1 MTKIDIFSGFLG
13 AGKTT
18 LIKKLIAEAYTG
30 EKIVLIENE
39 FGEIAID
46 GGFLKDS
53 GVQINEMNSGC
64 ICCSL
69 VGDFADALQK
79 VLTQFHPDRILIE
92 PSGVGKLSDVIR
104 AVQGVQSDELVLNG
118 FTTVVDANKCR
129 MYMKNFGEFFNNQ
142 VENASA
148 IILSRTE
155 GIRPEK
161 LDAAVAL
168 LREKNPTATI
178 VTTPWT
184 ELDGKQILETM
195 ERRDTLSA
203 ELEHLKAEAAEEDDE
218 DEHEHHHHHHDD
230 DEHECCCGHHHHHDG
245 DDDDDH
251 EHEHHHDHDEHDHE
265 HDHDHEHEHEAGGTH
280 PGEIVFKKALAEAVG
295 LQTVTVNPAP
305 FTDVIKTSGRVMAAQ
320 GEESVIVATVPGVI
334 SFGSLPFVDG
344 TAVRKGQ
351 AVLSIASNALSDGDV
366 AAKAKFAYETA
377 KKEYERMQALVGDKI
392 VSAKDFEQARLNYE
406 NAKVAYEA
414 IAGKQTAK
422 GVSVVSPLN
431 GYLKNIQVKE
441 GDYVSV
447 GQPLA
452 TISQNNRLVLRADVS
467 ERYYNDLPMI
477 QTANFMT
484 PYDNALYKL
493 SDLRGRL
500 LSYGKASDMNSF
512 YVPVT
517 FEFDNKGAVI
527 PGSFVEIFL
536 LTKPMENVLSVPVS
550 ALIEE
555 QGVYSVFIRLDEEGY
570 KKQWVTLGA
579 NNGSEVQIL
588 SGLKPG
594 DEVVTRGAYQIKLS
608 SASNAIPA
616 HSHSH

>member
-1 MTKIDIFSGFLG
+1 MKKI
-13 AGKTT
+13 
-18 LIKKLIAEAYTG
+18 Y
-30 EKIVLIENE
+30 
-39 FGEIAID
+39 
-46 GGFLKDS
+46 
-53 GVQINEMNSGC
+53 
-64 ICCSL
+64 L
-69 VGDFADALQK
+69 VGAMCAYLFAGCA
-79 VLTQFHPDRILIE
+79 
-92 PSGVGKLSDVIR
+92 G
-104 AVQGVQSDELVLNG
+104 
-118 FTTVVDANKCR
+118 
-129 MYMKNFGEFFNNQ
+129 
-142 VENASA
+142 NASQA
-148 IILSRTE
+148 
-155 GIRPEK
+155 G
-161 LDAAVAL
+161 
-168 LREKNPTATI
+168 
-178 VTTPWT
+178 
-184 ELDGKQILETM
+184 
-195 ERRDTLSA
+195 
-203 ELEHLKAEAAEEDDE
+203 
-218 DEHEHHHHHHDD
+218 
-230 DEHECCCGHHHHHDG
+230 
-245 DDDDDH
+245 
-251 EHEHHHDHDEHDHE
+251 HDEHNHE
-265 HDHDHEHEHEAGGTH
+265 LEAHDHDHEGHEHEGHDHEHEAGGTH

-366 AAKAKFAYETA
+366 AARAKFAYETA

-484 PYDNALYKL
+484 PYDNALYK
-493 SDLRGRL
+493 
-500 LSYGKASDMNSF
+500 F

>member
-1 MTKIDIFSGFLG
+1 MKKI
-13 AGKTT
+13 
-18 LIKKLIAEAYTG
+18 Y
-30 EKIVLIENE
+30 
-39 FGEIAID
+39 
-46 GGFLKDS
+46 
-53 GVQINEMNSGC
+53 
-64 ICCSL
+64 L
-69 VGDFADALQK
+69 VGAMCAYLFAGCA
-79 VLTQFHPDRILIE
+79 
-92 PSGVGKLSDVIR
+92 G
-104 AVQGVQSDELVLNG
+104 
-118 FTTVVDANKCR
+118 
-129 MYMKNFGEFFNNQ
+129 
-142 VENASA
+142 NASQA
-148 IILSRTE
+148 GHDE
-155 GIRPEK
+155 H
-161 LDAAVAL
+161 
-168 LREKNPTATI
+168 NH
-178 VTTPWT
+178 
-184 ELDGKQILETM
+184 
-195 ERRDTLSA
+195 
-203 ELEHLKAEAAEEDDE
+203 ELEAH
-218 DEHEHHHHHHDD
+218 
-230 DEHECCCGHHHHHDG
+230 
-245 DDDDDH
+245 DH
-251 EHEHHHDHDEHDHE
+251 EHEGED
-265 HDHDHEHEHEAGGTH
+265 HDHDHEGHEHEGHDHEHEEEHEAGGTH

-351 AVLSIASNALSDGDV
+351 AVLSI
-366 AAKAKFAYETA
+366 
-377 KKEYERMQALVGDKI
+377 
-392 VSAKDFEQARLNYE
+392 
-406 NAKVAYEA
+406 
-414 IAGKQTAK
+414 
-422 GVSVVSPLN
+422 VSVVSPLN

-536 LTKPMENVLSVPVS
+536 LTEPMENVLSVPVS

>member
-1 MTKIDIFSGFLG
+1 MKKI
-13 AGKTT
+13 
-18 LIKKLIAEAYTG
+18 Y
-30 EKIVLIENE
+30 
-39 FGEIAID
+39 
-46 GGFLKDS
+46 
-53 GVQINEMNSGC
+53 
-64 ICCSL
+64 L
-69 VGDFADALQK
+69 VGAMCAYLFAGCA
-79 VLTQFHPDRILIE
+79 
-92 PSGVGKLSDVIR
+92 G
-104 AVQGVQSDELVLNG
+104 
-118 FTTVVDANKCR
+118 
-129 MYMKNFGEFFNNQ
+129 
-142 VENASA
+142 NASHA
-148 IILSRTE
+148 
-155 GIRPEK
+155 G
-161 LDAAVAL
+161 
-168 LREKNPTATI
+168 
-178 VTTPWT
+178 
-184 ELDGKQILETM
+184 
-195 ERRDTLSA
+195 
-203 ELEHLKAEAAEEDDE
+203 H
-218 DEHEHHHHHHDD
+218 DEHEH
-230 DEHECCCGHHHHHDG
+230 E
-245 DDDDDH
+245 
-251 EHEHHHDHDEHDHE
+251 EHDHE
-265 HDHDHEHEHEAGGTH
+265 HEGHDHEHEAGDAH
-280 PGEIVFKKALAEAVG
+280 PDEITFKKALAEAVG

-305 FTDVIKTSGRVMAAQ
+305 FTEVIKTSGRVMAAQ

-351 AVLSIASNALSDGDV
+351 AVLSIASNTLSDGDV
-366 AAKAKFAYETA
+366 AVKAKVAYETA
-377 KKEYERMQALVGDKI
+377 KTEYERMRALVDDKI

-422 GVSVVSPLN
+422 GVSVVAPLN

-467 ERYYNDLPMI
+467 EKYYNDLPMI
-477 QTANFMT
+477 QTAHFKT
-484 PYDNALYKL
+484 PYDDTLYKL

-500 LSYGKASDMNSF
+500 LSYGKASDMSSF

-527 PGSFVEIFL
+527 PGSFVEIYL
-536 LTKPMENVLSVPVS
+536 LTKPLEQVLSVPVS

-555 QGVYSVFIRLDEEGY
+555 QGIYSVFIHLHDEHY

-588 SGLKPG
+588 SGLNPG
-594 DEVVTRGAYQIKLS
+594 DEVVTHGAYQIKLS

>member
-1 MTKIDIFSGFLG
+1 MTKIDIISGFLG

-18 LIKKLIAEAYTG
+18 LIKRLLADALKG
-30 EKIVLIENE
+30 EQVVLIENE
-39 FGEIAID
+39 FGEIGID
-46 GGFLKDS
+46 GGFLKDA
-53 GVQINEMNSGC
+53 GIVVNEMNAGC

-69 VGDFADALQK
+69 VGDFGKALHDVVDQY
-79 VLTQFHPDRILIE
+79 HPDRILIE
-92 PSGVGKLSDVIR
+92 PSGVGKLSDVIA
-104 AVQGVQSDELVLNG
+104 AVQNAHLEVQLNS
-118 FTTVVDANKCR
+118 FVTVVDALKAK
-129 MYMKNFGEFFNNQ
+129 MYLKNFGEFFENQ
-142 VENASA
+142 VAHAGA
-148 IILSRTE
+148 ILLSRTAE
-155 GIRPEK
+155 CPEK
-161 LDAAVAL
+161 RLDETVAM
-168 LREKNPTATI
+168 LRGLNEHARI
-178 VTTPWT
+178 VTTPWKDLT
-184 ELDGKQILETM
+184 GEQLLSTM
-195 ERRDTLSA
+195 EGSRDLVA
-203 ELEHLKAEAAEEDDE
+203 EVLEEIAHEPH
-218 DEHEHHHHHHDD
+218 HEHHHHH
-230 DEHECCCGHHHHHDG
+230 
-245 DDDDDH
+245 
-251 EHEHHHDHDEHDHE
+251 
-265 HDHDHEHEHEAGGTH
+265 HDHEHEHEAGGTH

-366 AAKAKFAYETA
+366 AARAKFAYETA

-570 KKQWVTLGA
+570 RS
-579 NNGSEVQIL
+579 NG
-588 SGLKPG
+588 
-594 DEVVTRGAYQIKLS
+594 
-608 SASNAIPA
+608 
-616 HSHSH
+616 